1 MTVAERDLIAITKF
15 LVIESAYANVFG
27 KAIVIV
33 YSQPQLNSV
42 YRVLGRSR
50 VTRVMGQVFRWV
62 TLVVVIENDPH
73 CQLCWAC
80 PGRAIG
86 SVAVRAAWLYG
97 D

>member
-50 VTRVMGQVFRWV
+50 VTRVMGQVFSV
-62 TLVVVIENDPH
+62 GYI
-73 CQLCWAC
+73 
-80 PGRAIG
+80 GR
-86 SVAVRAAWLYG
+86 SYRK
-97 D
+97 